1 MAGPGQPATPLRV
14 LVAGM
19 GSIGR
24 RHLQNLRALQPDLH
38 VTVFRPRTQA
48 PPDLPCDEVL
58 YHWEQVLAGRYD
70 AAILATP
77 APQHVPA
84 ALALAR
90 AHVHLFIEK
99 PLSDSLAGVEELLEL
114 GRRNGRVLMVGYN
127 LRFHRPLQVLRRA
140 IEEGRIGRVLSA
152 RAEVGQWLPDWR
164 SGQDVRD
171 SISGRRDLGGG
182 VVLELS
188 HEIDCL
194 RWLVGSEVC
203 AVSAQMGHVSDLP
216 IDVEDVAEI
225 TLRFANGALGHAH
238 LDMLQRPPARA
249 CRIIGA
255 TGQLAWDAQSQA
267 VRWCPL
273 ETGVWTELPAGP
285 APDRNDMYV
294 EELRH
299 FLQCV
304 REGRP
309 PPIDGAEGRR
319 TLEVALAAKRA
330 AAEGREVRL

>member
-1 MAGPGQPATPLRV
+1 MAGPGQAARPFRV
-14 LVAGM
+14 LLAGM

-24 RHLQNLRALQPDLH
+24 RHLQNLRALQSDLH
-38 VTVFRPRTQA
+38 VTIFRPHTKV

-58 YHWEQVLAGRYD
+58 YQWEQVLARRYD

-77 APQHVPA
+77 APQHVQA

-90 AHVHLFIEK
+90 ANVHLFIEK

-114 GRRNGRVLMVGYN
+114 GRRNRLVLMVGYN
-127 LRFHRPLQVLRRA
+127 LRFHRPLQVLRQA
-140 IEEGRIGRVLSA
+140 IRDGRIGRILSA
-152 RAEVGQWLPDWR
+152 CAEVGQWLPDWR
-164 SGQDVRD
+164 AGQDARN
-171 SISGRRDLGGG
+171 SISGQRALGGG

-194 RWLVGSEVC
+194 RWLVGSEVRT
-203 AVSAQMGHVSDLP
+203 VSAQMGHVSDLP

-225 TLRFANGALGHAH
+225 TLRFDNGALGHAH
-238 LDMLQRPPARA
+238 LDMLQRPSVRS
-249 CRIIGA
+249 CRIIGT

-273 ETGVWTELPAGP
+273 ETGTWTEIPAGP
-285 APDRNDMYV
+285 LSKRNEMYV

-299 FLQCV
+299 FLECLHH
-304 REGRP
+304 GRP
-309 PPIDGAEGRR
+309 AAIDGVEGRR
-319 TLEVALAAKRA
+319 TLDVALAAKRSA
-330 AAEGREVRL
+330 EEGREVRI